1 MPRQIVLASRP
12 SGWPTAA
19 NFALTEADRPELADG
34 QVRVR
39 NLFMSVDPYM
49 RGRMN
54 DVKSYVPPFRL
65 GEPLEGGAIG
75 TVIESRSPDLA
86 EGDLVLHMLGWR
98 DEAVLPARQ
107 AREVTAAG
115 GLSPSA
121 YLGVLGMPTLT
132 AYVGL
137 LDIAELKQG
146 DVVFVS
152 GAAGAVGSMAG
163 QIAKIKGAAR
173 VIGSAGSE
181 DKVRWL
187 RQIGCDAAFNYRAGP
202 VLEQLREAAPDGIDV
217 YFDNVGADHL
227 DAALVMLNPHGRI
240 AMSGAIAHY
249 NATEPP
255 AGPSN
260 LGLVIT
266 RRLTLRGF
274 IVSDHARRMPD
285 MIADVSVWLRDGK
298 LRSLWAPGYLRRYA
312 GAHRLW
318 FVRAPEVRFR
328 PQVAREPLEHLLQ
341 RSGRRPPGW
350 RVPVRSS
357 RPGPGGRS
365 APTAPP
371 ARCRAAGRPAPPRAG
386 ACSAPGPAP
395 RP

>member
-19 NFALTEADRPELADG
+19 NFALAEADRPDLADG

-39 NLFMSVDPYM
+39 NVFMSVDPYM

-65 GEPLEGGAIG
+65 GEPLEGAAIG
-75 TVIESRSPDLA
+75 TVIQSRSPDLA
-86 EGDLVLHMLGWR
+86 KGDLVLHMLGWR

-107 AREVTAAG
+107 ARKVTAAK
-115 GLSPSA
+115 GLSPSV
-121 YLGVLGMPTLT
+121 YLGVLGMPALA

-137 LDIAELKQG
+137 LDIAALKPG

-163 QIAKIKGAAR
+163 QIAKLKGARR
-173 VIGSAGSE
+173 VIGSAGSDE
-181 DKVRWL
+181 KLRWL
-187 RQIGCDAAFNYRAGP
+187 REIGFDAAFNYKAGP
-202 VLEQLREAAPDGIDV
+202 VVQQLREAAPDGIDV

-227 DAALVMLNPHGRI
+227 DAALVMLNHHGRV

-255 AGPSN
+255 VGPSN

-266 RRLTLRGF
+266 KRLTLRGF
-274 IVSDHARRMPD
+274 IATDHQHRMPD
-285 MIADVSVWLRDGK
+285 MIADVSAWLRDGT
-298 LRSLWAPGYLRRYA
+298 LSHAETIVDGLDHAPGALIDLLR
-312 GAHRLW
+312 GANTGKMLVRL
-318 FVRAPEVRFR
+318 
-328 PQVAREPLEHLLQ
+328 
-341 RSGRRPPGW
+341 
-350 RVPVRSS
+350 
-357 RPGPGGRS
+357 
-365 APTAPP
+365 
-371 ARCRAAGRPAPPRAG
+371 
-386 ACSAPGPAP
+386 
-395 RP
+395 

>member
-1 MPRQIVLASRP
+1 MPRQIILASRP
-12 SGWPTAA
+12 SGWPVEA
-19 NFALTEADRPELADG
+19 NFALTEEDRPDLADG

-75 TVIESRSPDLA
+75 TVTESRSPDLA
-86 EGDLVLHMLGWR
+86 QGDLVLHMLGWR

-107 AREVTAAG
+107 ARKVAVAE

-132 AYVGL
+132 AYVGV
-137 LDIAELKQG
+137 LDIAQMRPG
-146 DVVFVS
+146 DTVFVS

-163 QIAKIKGAAR
+163 QIARLKGAGR
-173 VIGSAGSE
+173 VIGSAGTE
-181 DKVRWL
+181 EKVSWL
-187 RQIGCDAAFNYRAGP
+187 REIGFDAAFNYRAGS

-227 DAALVMLNPHGRI
+227 DAALVMLNNHGRV
-240 AMSGAIAHY
+240 AMCGAIAHY

-260 LGLVIT
+260 LGLVVT
-266 RRLTLRGF
+266 KRLTLRGF
-274 IVSDHARRMPD
+274 IIVDHQNRTPD
-285 MIADVSVWLRDGK
+285 MVADVSAWLRDGK
-298 LRSLWAPGYLRRYA
+298 LVHAETIVDGLDHAPGAFIDLLR
-312 GAHRLW
+312 GANTGKMLVRL
-318 FVRAPEVRFR
+318 
-328 PQVAREPLEHLLQ
+328 
-341 RSGRRPPGW
+341 
-350 RVPVRSS
+350 
-357 RPGPGGRS
+357 
-365 APTAPP
+365 
-371 ARCRAAGRPAPPRAG
+371 
-386 ACSAPGPAP
+386 
-395 RP
+395 